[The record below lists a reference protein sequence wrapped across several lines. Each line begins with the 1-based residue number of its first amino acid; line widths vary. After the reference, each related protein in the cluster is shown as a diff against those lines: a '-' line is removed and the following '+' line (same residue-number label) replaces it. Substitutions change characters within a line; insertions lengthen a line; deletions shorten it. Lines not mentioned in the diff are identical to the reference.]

1 MASHH
6 EGVHANPTNYTP
18 RKKRGTVGTGGW
30 IRTAKLALSQ
40 PWVSPFR
47 GRVHI
52 PPGGLSRRVE
62 FIETLSKP
70 AAGLPRAAGYSGKE
84 RRDDIAN
91 RKPLE

>member
-6 EGVHANPTNYTP
+6 EGVHANPANYTP

-52 PPGGLSRRVE
+52 PPGGLS
-62 FIETLSKP
+62 LSNP